1 MKGLV
6 VFYTTHTATETNH
19 VLGRLANKDLPN
31 LEVAVVYC
39 DDHAAV
45 CQRNPHVTS
54 IPHVSLHKHIG
65 CEDYSNPITSAHAVA
80 AWAQEGVRT
89 NVVSLTDKDFPK
101 VLVPMKTA
109 WFVDFALPGC
119 APCEAFLPTF
129 REASVEAARADEK
142 LKRVRFGTVNCQ
154 VFSRLCGEHGAHS
167 FPYPVFYNFSNGE
180 PHPFD
185 ANFGG
190 MTSAQLT
197 QHMQEVFHPVLTE
210 ISPSDWE
217 RVVIQSK
224 QVWMVDFSA
233 GPWCG
238 PCTDALR
245 ELKTVA
251 RQIGNMARI
260 GYCVVVAVCD
270 VCCVLSTGWRDSL
283 SAFLKVKLFFASG
296 GGVLVAPLICS
307 CQHIL

>member
-1 MKGLV
+1 MTRV
-6 VFYTTHTATETNH
+6 E
-19 VLGRLANKDLPN
+19 RQCP
-31 LEVAVVYC
+31 
-39 DDHAAV
+39 
-45 CQRNPHVTS
+45 
-54 IPHVSLHKHIG
+54 
-65 CEDYSNPITSAHAVA
+65 
-80 AWAQEGVRT
+80 
-89 NVVSLTDKDFPK
+89 
-101 VLVPMKTA
+101 
-109 WFVDFALPGC
+109 
-119 APCEAFLPTF
+119 
-129 REASVEAARADEK
+129 ASVINTVGGDAA
-142 LKRVRFGTVNCQ
+142 
-154 VFSRLCGEHGAHS
+154 
-167 FPYPVFYNFSNGE
+167 Y
-180 PHPFD
+180 
-185 ANFGG
+185 
-190 MTSAQLT
+190 
-197 QHMQEVFHPVLTE
+197 
-210 ISPSDWE
+210 
-217 RVVIQSK
+217 VIL